1 MGQPPPPSELATYR
15 ARLRVA
21 SMYVYL
27 GAAAAVLVFIAASG
41 PTPNE
46 PYILALIASGFATA
60 AGVRYLPWERWPPEA
75 FLSVTLTACAQILI
89 LTKLGPPFD
98 DLLFFVA
105 FTAGLYYRGWSL
117 VAAIALVAA
126 TNLLSTPRLT
136 EVTVV
141 DVTIY
146 AGSALLA
153 NQLFAS
159 LRDLTE
165 LLEEKVARRTAEWQ
179 ESFDA
184 SPAAVLLLDAQGRV
198 RRANA
203 AAVELLGKNA
213 AQLQRRPC
221 HEVLPPQ
228 LCLCDDCPLKNPG
241 QAPAATVSQSTDG
254 RWYLVKVTPTS
265 GQGYQW
271 TAQDITEEK
280 GKEETAKAQAQE
292 LSLLLGLTDL
302 LNHPWA
308 LPELLRA
315 ALDHLLTHLATV
327 FPTGAQPRGGIFL
340 LDPAGNELRLTA
352 HRDLTKEFVAAEERV
367 PVGECLC
374 GTAAATGELLTM
386 ASVREEGRR
395 LRLRPQPGEGDHG
408 HAVVPLASEERVE
421 GVLFM
426 YFQAGHRFTDE
437 ERSFLRSVGST
448 LGMAIR
454 SARLRELSEHL
465 ATHDGLTDLV
475 NHREFHRRLQEE
487 VTRALRYARPLSL
500 LMLDIDHFKQINDTY
515 GHLQGDQVLSEL
527 GRILRGN
534 SRSSDMAARYGGE
547 EFTLLLP
554 ELGGEEARLAAE
566 RLRAAV
572 EGHPFRLNGSP
583 VPVTVSVGVA
593 SLGGPV
599 GSAPALLEA
608 ADRAMY
614 ASKTA
619 GRNRVRATPR
629 R

>member
-1 MGQPPPPSELATYR
+1 MRQPPQVSELDTYR

-27 GAAAAVLVFIAASG
+27 AAAAAVLVFLAASG
-41 PTPNE
+41 PTPHE
-46 PYILALIASGFATA
+46 PYLLALIASGFATA

-75 FLSVTLTACAQILI
+75 FLSVTLTACAQILL

-105 FTAGLYYRGWSL
+105 FLSGLYFRGWSL
-117 VAAIALVAA
+117 VAAVALVAA
-126 TNLLSTPRLT
+126 TNLLSTPRPT
-136 EVTVV
+136 GASVV
-141 DVTIY
+141 DLTIY

-159 LRDLTE
+159 LRGLAQS
-165 LLEEKVARRTAEWQ
+165 LEEQVARRTAEWQ

-184 SPAAVLLLDAQGRV
+184 SPAAVLLLDPQGRI

-203 AAVELLGKNA
+203 AAVELLGENA
-213 AQLQRRPC
+213 AQLQGRPC

-228 LCLCDDCPLKNPG
+228 LCLCDDCPLKNLG

-254 RWYLVKVTPTS
+254 RWYLVKVTPTA
-265 GQGYQW
+265 GRGYQW

-280 GKEETAKAQAQE
+280 VQEETARTQAQE
-292 LSLLLGLTDL
+292 LSLLLSLTDL
-302 LNHPWA
+302 LNHSWA
-308 LPELLRA
+308 LPELLRT
-315 ALDHLLTHLATV
+315 ALDHLLTHLTTV

-352 HRDLTKEFVAAEERV
+352 HRGLAPEFVAAEERV

-386 ASVREEGRR
+386 ASAREDGR
-395 LRLRPQPGEGDHG
+395 LRLRPQPGEEDHG

-426 YFQAGHRFTDE
+426 YFQADHRFTDE

-454 SARLRELSEHL
+454 SARLRELTEHL
-465 ATHDGLTDLV
+465 ATHDGLTGLV

-527 GRILRGN
+527 GRILREN

-554 ELGGEEARLAAE
+554 ELGGEAARSAAE

-583 VPVTVSVGVA
+583 VRVTVSVGVA

-599 GSAPALLEA
+599 GSAPGLLEA

-614 ASKTA
+614 AAKTA